1 MLQYSAVNKGTL
13 GLLKSMMTQ
22 DSLSGFYLVG
32 GTALALQIGHRI
44 SLDLDFFSETDF
56 NPSEIRN
63 NLEQVYNIKVVSEN
77 KGGLNLM
84 IEFPQHS
91 GNIVKVDIV
100 KYRYPMLKPVVITDG
115 IRFLSKEDIIPMKLA
130 AISNRGARK
139 DFYDLFFLL
148 QEFSLKEM
156 MILFEKKYSNDN
168 NFYVIK
174 SITYF
179 DDAENEADPV
189 LLKKISW
196 EKVKEFIRKKSAE
209 YIS

>member
-13 GLLKSMMTQ
+13 ELLKSLMTQ
-22 DSLSGFYLVG
+22 DFLSGFYLVG

-44 SLDLDFFSETDF
+44 SLDLDLFSETDF
-56 NPSEIRN
+56 NPSELRSD
-63 NLEQVYNIKVVSEN
+63 LEKVYSIKIVSEN
-77 KGGLNLM
+77 KGGLNMM
-84 IEFPQHS
+84 IKFPKNS
-91 GNIVKVDIV
+91 GNIVKVDFV
-100 KYRYPMLKPVVITDG
+100 KYRYPILKPVVITDG

-130 AISNRGARK
+130 AISNRGAKK

-156 MILFEKKYSNDN
+156 MTLFERKYSSDN

-189 LLKKISW
+189 LLKKVSW
-196 EKVKEFIRKKSAE
+196 EKVKEFIRKRSAE